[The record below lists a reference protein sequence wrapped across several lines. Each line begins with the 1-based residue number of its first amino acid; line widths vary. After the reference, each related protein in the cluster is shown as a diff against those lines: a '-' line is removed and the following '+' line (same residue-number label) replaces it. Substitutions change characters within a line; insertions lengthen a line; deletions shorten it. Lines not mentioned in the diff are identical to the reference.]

1 MTEAGLRSK
10 NAAVKEKLSEE
21 HRLYRFVFAEDNVDR
36 NWGNV
41 IFSDESV
48 LS

>member
-1 MTEAGLRSK
+1 MTEAALRSR

-21 HRLYRFVFAEDNVDR
+21 HRLYRLAFAESNVDR
-36 NWGNV
+36 NWGDT
-41 IFSDESV
+41 IFFDESV